1 MVVTH
6 TMQLLKVSFFKS
18 FFLSDFLKFGT
29 CLIILSACCTQTLF
43 LLFFFKLAFITN
55 IHLNLIIS
63 ATDFANR
70 TTVQTSEPVTVDTS
84 PPIKFDKPITLPGR
98 HITSTAEI
106 EAW

>member
-18 FFLSDFLKFGT
+18 FFLSDFLKFGA
-29 CLIILSACCTQTLF
+29 CLIILSTCCTQTLF
-43 LLFFFKLAFITN
+43 YFFLKLAFITN

-84 PPIKFDKPITLPGR
+84 PPNKFDKPITLPGR